1 MPSSVDMYFR
11 SSNNSLQ
18 LYLVIN
24 EVKAGG
30 MTIIGVRDGRFDES
44 VFAPSA
50 LSLVVAIGFGIDGLA
65 VD

>member
-1 MPSSVDMYFR
+1 MPSSVDMYFK

-24 EVKAGG
+24 DVSAGG
-30 MTIIGVRDGRFDES
+30 IIIIGVRDGRFDES
-44 VFAPSA
+44 VLN
-50 LSLVVAIGFGIDGLA
+50 LSLGVARGFGIDGFV